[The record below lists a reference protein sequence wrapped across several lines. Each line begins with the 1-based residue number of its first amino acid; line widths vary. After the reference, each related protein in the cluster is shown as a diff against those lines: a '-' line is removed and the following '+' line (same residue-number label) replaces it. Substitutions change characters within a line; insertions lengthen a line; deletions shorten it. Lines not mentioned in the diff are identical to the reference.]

1 MLYNPDCSLAKQ
13 YIKNSSTPYVSGKYS
28 MFQENETY
36 ISSQNIH
43 YKKYPLDE
51 LKIYCSGLLYN
62 IIFIVYTI
70 LTCWLDLTCVY
81 YNNLLVSTGLYE
93 KKFYENISNNSFDE
107 IFYLQKP
114 IVIRN
119 ILFENC
125 HIFEKYGFKRIASR
139 HVNIVR
145 NPNSLTKKY
154 RQKINW
160 DRNILRR
167 LLDSGKFVIKAYNST
182 PDIQFT
188 RVEKNDIPINEL
200 KNLYSMLYLNKY
212 SKYNPDFTT
221 DFIDYFI
228 SCSNTGLIWIE
239 YNNVPIGVAGYYIV
253 DNYLTTPLFGY
264 DLDFNSF
271 ETKDASINY
280 SLYRA
285 LSVLI
290 NLEAKRLNKIEHRS
304 GGCKG
309 FKKQRG
315 ANGEIEYIMVKYD
328 HIRNISFTNIICKL
342 SWMYLHI
349 ITLLIE
355 LIYNH

>member
-125 HIFEKYGFKRIASR
+125 HIFEKYGFKRI
-139 HVNIVR
+139 
-145 NPNSLTKKY
+145 KE
-154 RQKINW
+154 
-160 DRNILRR
+160 
-167 LLDSGKFVIKAYNST
+167 AY
-182 PDIQFT
+182 
-188 RVEKNDIPINEL
+188 
-200 KNLYSMLYLNKY
+200 
-212 SKYNPDFTT
+212 
-221 DFIDYFI
+221 
-228 SCSNTGLIWIE
+228 
-239 YNNVPIGVAGYYIV
+239 
-253 DNYLTTPLFGY
+253 
-264 DLDFNSF
+264 
-271 ETKDASINY
+271 
-280 SLYRA
+280 
-285 LSVLI
+285 
-290 NLEAKRLNKIEHRS
+290 
-304 GGCKG
+304 
-309 FKKQRG
+309 
-315 ANGEIEYIMVKYD
+315 
-328 HIRNISFTNIICKL
+328 
-342 SWMYLHI
+342 
-349 ITLLIE
+349 
-355 LIYNH
+355 